1 MKATL
6 LILLVVGLA
15 LAPLWHFRPS
25 PRQRTQVALR
35 ERAALAGLYIE
46 FRDLPLPRQRRERL
60 PASERQALYY
70 GLRLPPSRG
79 AGRRP
84 RTWWREGG
92 GWRASVGRG
101 EPPGAVA
108 SLPDWALAVGIDE
121 ASCGVYW
128 HESAGPE
135 AVDAIA
141 DALAAWRATEDE
153 TPRGASLDP

>member
-6 LILLVVGLA
+6 LILLVVALA

-25 PRQRTQVALR
+25 PRQRTQAALR
-35 ERAALAGLYIE
+35 ERAALAGLYVE
-46 FRDLPLPRQRRERL
+46 FRDLPLPRPRRERL
-60 PASERQALYY
+60 PASERQVLYY

-79 AGRRP
+79 AGRRS
-84 RTWWREGG
+84 RAWWREGG
-92 GWRASVGRG
+92 GWRASEGR
-101 EPPGAVA
+101 EDPPGAVA

-121 ASCGVYW
+121 GSCGVYW
-128 HESAGPE
+128 QESAGPE

-141 DALAAWRATEDE
+141 DALTAWRNAGDE

>member
-1 MKATL
+1 VKVTL

-25 PRQRTQVALR
+25 PRQRTQAALR
-35 ERAALAGLYIE
+35 ERAALAGLYVE
-46 FRDLPLPRQRRERL
+46 FRDLPRPRRERL
-60 PASERQALYY
+60 PASERQVLYY

-79 AGRRP
+79 AGRRA
-84 RTWWREGG
+84 RAWWREGG
-92 GWRASVGRG
+92 GWRASEGR
-101 EPPGAVA
+101 EAPPGAVA

-141 DALAAWRATEDE
+141 DALTAWRDAADE

>member
-25 PRQRTQVALR
+25 PRQRTQAALR
-35 ERAALAGLYIE
+35 ERAALAGLYVE
-46 FRDLPLPRQRRERL
+46 FRDLPLPRPRRERL
-60 PASERQALYY
+60 PASERQVLYY

-79 AGRRP
+79 AGRKARA
-84 RTWWREGG
+84 WWRERG
-92 GWRASVGRG
+92 GWRASEGRDG
-101 EPPGAVA
+101 PPAAVA

-128 HESAGPE
+128 QEAAGPE

-141 DALAAWRATEDE
+141 DALTAWRDAVDG
-153 TPRGASLDP
+153 TPPVPSLDP